1 MFVSCSSASLV
12 WWDAHPFKIP
22 TIALPPGFEK
32 VLPPDV
38 IQKLR
43 AIHESTS
50 MTPEQQH
57 EKIDEIMSSLP
68 PEIHDKL
75 PTPPFFAKLP
85 PATQAQLKALHRDRT
100 LTWKQRH
107 EKIRAVIDALPPN
120 LRPPPPPGPP
130 PPPPGFGRREFG
142 KILISDDNTPKKN
155 NWSGRWRRCVVI

>member
-1 MFVSCSSASLV
+1 MRSLAIV
-12 WWDAHPFKIP
+12 AVVVLATVVVAQPPIHHVPR
-22 TIALPPGFEK
+22 ALPPGFEK

-130 PPPPGFGRREFG
+130 PHHQGFGRHPDF
-142 KILISDDNTPKKN
+142 
-155 NWSGRWRRCVVI
+155 RRQHS